1 MIIEFGV
8 RNFRSIKEWQ
18 YLTLE
23 TQDKDYKIRPSVRP
37 SGF

>member
-18 YLTLE
+18 YLTLK
-23 TQDKDYKIRPSVRP
+23 TQDKDYKHSPALT
-37 SGF
+37 GF